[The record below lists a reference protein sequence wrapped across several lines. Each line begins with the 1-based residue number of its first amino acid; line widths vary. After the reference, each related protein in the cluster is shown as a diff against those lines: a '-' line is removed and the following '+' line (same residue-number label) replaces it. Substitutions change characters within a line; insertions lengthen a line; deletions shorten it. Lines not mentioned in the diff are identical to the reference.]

1 MIKWLR
7 RVSVSVVIL
16 AAISLG
22 LGSVF
27 VAADTIVQ
35 SFQSSSSIQPGWL
48 VAIKPGS
55 SNAVE
60 LTPAGQ
66 SQLLYGVAID
76 PSQAPVTLQR
86 QLGRQ
91 VFVATTGTY
100 PMLVST
106 QSGVI
111 KPGDYLSISG
121 TDGIA
126 AKATGQQTFVVGQAV
141 QKFDGSA
148 GVLST
153 GTGNSAIG
161 RISVVVL
168 VQRNP
173 GLKNSSAVPSFL
185 RSASDS
191 IAGKEV
197 APLRIY
203 AALVIFLIAAVV
215 AFGTLAVGVRSA
227 LIAIGRNP
235 LSRQYLLRG
244 LVQVVIVALGVLIL
258 GLVSVYLLLKL

>member
-7 RVSVSVVIL
+7 RASVLMIVLV
-16 AAISLG
+16 AASIG
-22 LGSVF
+22 FGSTL

-35 SFQSSSSIQPGWL
+35 SFQSSSPIKPGWL
-48 VAIKPGS
+48 MAIKPGS

-60 LTPAGQ
+60 LVPASQ
-66 SQLLYGVAID
+66 SQLLYGVAVD

-86 QLGRQ
+86 QLGQQ
-91 VFVATTGTY
+91 VFVATSGTY

-106 QSGVI
+106 LNGAI
-111 KPGDYLSISG
+111 KPGDYLSISA

-126 AKATGQQTFVVGQAV
+126 AKATGQQTFVVGQAL
-141 QKFDGSA
+141 QKFDGSS

-153 GTGNSAIG
+153 GAGKSAIG
-161 RISVVVL
+161 RISVAVL

-173 GLKNSSAVPSFL
+173 SLNSGVAVPSFL
-185 RSASDS
+185 RSAGNS

-203 AALVIFLIAAVV
+203 AALGTFLLAAVI

-227 LIAIGRNP
+227 MIAIGRNP
-235 LSRQYLLRG
+235 LSRQYLLKG
-244 LVQVVIVALGVLIL
+244 LVQVIIVALAVLIL